1 MSASEVLIIGAG
13 PFGLSISAHVRG
25 LGVDHRIVGR
35 PMDTWRAHMPAGMN
49 LKSEPYASN
58 ISSPRSGYDI
68 PAYCRE
74 HGLDYVKRVG
84 PLTLERFLNY
94 ADWYAEQLVPD
105 LIDVSVT
112 DVSPFDGGFQ
122 VTFSE
127 GEPLTARQVV
137 VATGVLPYASIPP
150 ELSGLPSDLV
160 SHTSEHHLL
169 DGFKGRRVAVVGA
182 GQSALETAA
191 LLHEAGADVRIIA
204 RRPALTWPDPN
215 PETISLFGRIQRPAT
230 NLCEGW
236 RCAFWNTPTA
246 FRRLPQDMR
255 ITKARTVLGPCGS
268 WWLKDRVDGVIETLT
283 SHRVREATANGSG
296 VRLLLD
302 GPQQSTIDI
311 DHVVAGTGFRIDLA
325 RLRFLP
331 ERLRTQITT
340 LNGFPVVSRVG
351 ESSVPG
357 LYFVGAPTAVSLGP
371 SARFIAGTQNTSGRL
386 ARSVARR
393 SHKSRNHRQT
403 SGTSDQVPQLS
414 EDLQQTGQVSGS

>member
-1 MSASEVLIIGAG
+1 MSVSEVLIIGAG
-13 PFGLSISAHVRG
+13 PFGLSISAHARG
-25 LGVDHRIVGR
+25 LGVDHRVVGR
-35 PMDTWRAHMPAGMN
+35 PMDTWRAHMPVGMN

-68 PAYCRE
+68 PAYCRQ
-74 HGLDYVKRVG
+74 HGLDYVERVG
-84 PLTLERFLNY
+84 PLTLERFLSY

-105 LIDVSVT
+105 LIDVTVT

-122 VTFSE
+122 VTFNE
-127 GEPLTARQVV
+127 GEPLIARQVV
-137 VATGVLPYASIPP
+137 VATGVLPYASIPA

-191 LLHEAGADVRIIA
+191 LLHETGADVRIIA
-204 RRPALTWPDPN
+204 RRPALSWPDPN
-215 PETISLFGRIQRPAT
+215 PEAISFFGRIKRPVT

-236 RCAFWNTPTA
+236 RCAFWNTPVA
-246 FRRLPQDMR
+246 FRRLPKEMR

-283 SHRVREATANGSG
+283 SHRVKEATANGSG

-302 GPQQSTIDI
+302 GAQQSTIDV

-331 ERLRTQITT
+331 ERLRAQITT

-351 ESSVPG
+351 ESSIPG

-371 SARFIAGTQNTSGRL
+371 SARFIAGTQNTAGLL
-386 ARSVARR
+386 AQSVARR
-393 SHKSRNHRQT
+393 SRRSRNGSRT
-403 SGTSDQVPQLS
+403 SGMNEAMLQESRSGLDAQV
-414 EDLQQTGQVSGS
+414 GGS